1 MEICPFCG
9 LDVCNGMGSAEMPR
23 VTFVLDK
30 FPMAKL
36 FERECDMHDMDY
48 HLQRGFEKSNA
59 NFKSRMKAR
68 LKKTKF
74 DGWYVRRFVKR
85 NWYRFLIPKIVWFV
99 EGKNGREAYEKG
111 ACKKLV
117 KHELPFK

>member
-1 MEICPFCG
+1 
-9 LDVCNGMGSAEMPR
+9 
-23 VTFVLDK
+23 
-30 FPMAKL
+30 
-36 FERECDMHDMDY
+36 
-48 HLQRGFEKSNA
+48 
-59 NFKSRMKAR
+59 MKAR

-74 DGWYVRRFVKR
+74 DGGWFRRFLKR

-117 KHELPFK
+117 VR